1 MTQDIIRM
9 AAQQAL
15 NLIERLNL
23 RGWILADFEEEV
35 YASIAALKAALAQP
49 PLPVQEPT
57 PWRDMV
63 VVSLVREGINKHRA
77 RELADHFVNFTLP
90 PPLPVQE
97 PVSMRMP
104 KVGDKVICLED
115 ESLGEVVSLT
125 AGGSP
130 DILFADGSHGTYLLR
145 EFAEL
150 FGYVTSLLPVQPEQE
165 PVAWVCMNGEKHD
178 IDFDQPE
185 IDAIPVGTF
194 LYTAPPLPVQRP
206 WQGMTEQDMP
216 SGEDPMFDHRYFT
229 AGMVYAATVLKE
241 KNT

>member
-97 PVSMRMP
+97 P
-104 KVGDKVICLED
+104 LEQLRPA
-115 ESLGEVVSLT
+115 EFIQLT
-125 AGGSP
+125 KGKEA
-130 DILFADGSHGTYLLR
+130 
-145 EFAEL
+145 
-150 FGYVTSLLPVQPEQE
+150 VTGIPAYCWSEWLNKEQP
-165 PVAWVCMNGEKHD
+165 
-178 IDFDQPE
+178 
-185 IDAIPVGTF
+185 
-194 LYTAPPLPVQRP
+194 
-206 WQGMTEQDMP
+206 
-216 SGEDPMFDHRYFT
+216 
-229 AGMVYAATVLKE
+229 
-241 KNT
+241 